1 MRSILVVNVLIWVC
15 GATMSVCTQAHA
27 DSTYILHEA
36 SNAVSQGLHLFS
48 SGTRRRCRRLEL
60 VTCNTSPKSPNQL
73 RPRLCTRRSCAR
85 RGGWTVRSV
94 IEGGF
99 CGVVIAA
106 TVIAGVCGSAVV
118 ALGYWGQW
126 DLPARGHVA
135 SGASREQCLP
145 QAVLTTATQAH
156 ALPMY
161 QTEQHLRVST
171 GLGHAHPLHL
181 KQGRQH
187 HHDPPQQRS

>member
-1 MRSILVVNVLIWVC
+1 M
-15 GATMSVCTQAHA
+15 
-27 DSTYILHEA
+27 
-36 SNAVSQGLHLFS
+36 
-48 SGTRRRCRRLEL
+48 
-60 VTCNTSPKSPNQL
+60 
-73 RPRLCTRRSCAR
+73 
-85 RGGWTVRSV
+85 RSV

-187 HHDPPQQRS
+187 HYDPPPQRS